1 MRNLMRIAFFALIV
15 RPIMLVAIGLNVRNR
30 EGLPQSGPAIIAANH
45 NSHFDTLALMALFP
59 LQRLKDVRAVAA
71 ADYFL
76 SSKWL
81 KFIAVDLIGIL
92 PIERMTRGKKDLLAD
107 VVAAL
112 DAGQVLIFFPEGTR
126 GEPEKLQDYK
136 KGIAHLA
143 ARRPDVPII
152 PIFLHGFGKVL
163 PKGDW
168 LPIPFFCDIVIGTP
182 LDPYPGRD
190 ELMSE
195 YSLAMEQLAL
205 KTPFAAWE

>member
-15 RPIMLVAIGLNVRNR
+15 RPVMLVAIGLNVRNR

-81 KFIAVDLIGIL
+81 RFIAVDLIGIL

-112 DAGQVLIFFPEGTR
+112 DDGQVLIFFPEGTR

-152 PIFLHGFGKVL
+152 PVFLHGFGKVL

-168 LPIPFFCDIVIGTP
+168 LPIPFFCDIVIGTA
-182 LDPYPGRD
+182 LGTYQGRD